1 MPASNERGCT
11 TPAVR
16 TTSRSQAA
24 VLAMGSIRRLDDI
37 REWARR
43 KGRILN
49 VDALSPDP
57 SGATTARVVPR
68 QREALTSRWP
78 PVESAGQRWTLPG
91 RHSRP
96 IATRAGRRRAHR
108 RRRAR
113 QTNQTNGATR
123 SPPNG
128 TSPVT
133 SRAQATART
142 PKTTT
147 PRRQNRAMSSVHS
160 STRMKPPSPQT
171 SGGDCRAEH
180 RQMTSCP
187 QAAATGSD
195 AVRSTPW
202 CTRPATGRQHT
213 PRWRRG
219 KRSPPDRAVA
229 YLTSA
234 ATHDSPHYRGH
245 KCDPG
250 SGLSVSSTSLLCVKS
265 LVVEAFS

>member
-1 MPASNERGCT
+1 MS
-11 TPAVR
+11 V
-16 TTSRSQAA
+16 AA
-24 VLAMGSIRRLDDI
+24 
-37 REWARR
+37 
-43 KGRILN
+43 GRIGRSA
-49 VDALSPDP
+49 VD
-57 SGATTARVVPR
+57 T
-68 QREALTSRWP
+68 
-78 PVESAGQRWTLPG
+78 PG

-108 RRRAR
+108 RRRPR

-128 TSPVT
+128 TPPVT

-147 PRRQNRAMSSVHS
+147 PRRQDRAMSSVHS

-187 QAAATGSD
+187 RQLPQVLD

-202 CTRPATGRQHT
+202 CTRPATVGRQHT
-213 PRWRRG
+213 PRWRGGSVRRRIEPLPPGHPLQPTFPRIIAGNRWEIAFDPHCSTRKITWRLHMVGLDLSHHPRIERG
-219 KRSPPDRAVA
+219 LELVDPLPAA
-229 YLTSA
+229 AEGYSA
-234 ATHDSPHYRGH
+234 P
-245 KCDPG
+245 
-250 SGLSVSSTSLLCVKS
+250 
-265 LVVEAFS
+265 